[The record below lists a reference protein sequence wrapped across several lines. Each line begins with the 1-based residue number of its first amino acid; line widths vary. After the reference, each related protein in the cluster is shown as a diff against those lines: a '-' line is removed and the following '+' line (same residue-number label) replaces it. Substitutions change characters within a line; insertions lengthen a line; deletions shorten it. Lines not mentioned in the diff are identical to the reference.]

1 MPHAGTSVK
10 SQSKFPGI
18 FFLIFEFLISAI
30 LYQVIHR
37 YRQQDT
43 HVSISFALA
52 LSMFV

>member
-1 MPHAGTSVK
+1 MQEHLSKVNLS
-10 SQSKFPGI
+10 SQEF
-18 FFLIFEFLISAI
+18 FFLIFAFLISAI